1 MILAALSPTHLSLDN
16 TTAICARIAK
26 QLVVVILAIWLV
38 VTGPDKV
45 SVIHEGL
52 LAIMTHKMLNVPR
65 FIQGTDDASLDG
77 AATGTAHGYL
87 GLIVTLATK

>member
-1 MILAALSPTHLSLDN
+1 M
-16 TTAICARIAK
+16 
-26 QLVVVILAIWLV
+26 ILAIWLV

-45 SVIHEGL
+45 SIIHEGL

-65 FIQGTDDASLDG
+65 FIQGTDDTSLDG
-77 AATGTAHGYL
+77 AATGTAHGYF